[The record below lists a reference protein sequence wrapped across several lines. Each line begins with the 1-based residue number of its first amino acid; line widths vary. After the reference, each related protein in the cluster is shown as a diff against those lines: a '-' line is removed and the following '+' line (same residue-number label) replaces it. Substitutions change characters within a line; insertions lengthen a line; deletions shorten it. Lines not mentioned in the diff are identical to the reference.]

1 MGFDI
6 CHRAEADDQLH
17 KHCAQISYIAKATHS
32 LETLKWCLRHLKM
45 TYDHNVLFEN
55 TVELV
60 IISEFKGEKNENTS
74 ILIN

>member
-1 MGFDI
+1 
-6 CHRAEADDQLH
+6 
-17 KHCAQISYIAKATHS
+17 
-32 LETLKWCLRHLKM
+32 M

-60 IISEFKGEKNENTS
+60 IISEFKGEKNENIF